1 MRLLPRYKRI
11 YKQHY
16 EFKRDSMLKNISFG
30 IYYPANSLLH
40 RLQARTK
47 LLVLIWFA
55 VFIYIANKN
64 VWHFVPYIV
73 LTMLVVLGT
82 ALARVSVGQMWQR
95 MRLLVFFA
103 IFGAIFA
110 PFSHD
115 SGSQPIYTIGPFAIS
130 FAQVHWA
137 IVIYGVLLT
146 IYIILSLLP
155 VPALRNF
162 LQNRRIKGI
171 RILLIPLT
179 LAVIALLWFTRN
191 ITNIFPLGPF
201 VITDTGT
208 WSLLTLFTVFI
219 VLYAFALLLTMTTSP
234 IALIEGLTLLLT
246 PLRWLRL
253 PVDDFALMALIALRF
268 IPTLF
273 EEIEQLLKAQT
284 SRGAD
289 YSHGTL
295 RERVQSMVALFVPL
309 LQGVL
314 RRAADLATALEA
326 RGYEVKGRQ
335 TFLHEK
341 SFGAADYGVLG
352 VVAVITI
359 GSLIF

>member
-1 MRLLPRYKRI
+1 
-11 YKQHY
+11 
-16 EFKRDSMLKNISFG
+16 MLKNISFG
-30 IYYPANSLLH
+30 IYYPANSILH

-64 VWHFVPYIV
+64 IWHFVPYIV
-73 LTMLVVLGT
+73 LAMLIVLGT

-115 SGSQPIYTIGPFAIS
+115 SGSLPIYTIGPFAIS

-155 VPALRNF
+155 MPALRNF
-162 LQNRRIKGI
+162 LQNRRLKGI

-191 ITNIFPLGPF
+191 IPLTNIFPLGPF

-208 WSLLTLFTVFI
+208 WSLLTRGRWS
-219 VLYAFALLLTMTTSP
+219 ASP
-234 IALIEGLTLLLT
+234 R
-246 PLRWLRL
+246 PRRSRFSRWHSRSVHE
-253 PVDDFALMALIALRF
+253 PYRRVTGSPPSIRSVRPTRKPWRARAMASA
-268 IPTLF
+268 
-273 EEIEQLLKAQT
+273 
-284 SRGAD
+284 
-289 YSHGTL
+289 
-295 RERVQSMVALFVPL
+295 
-309 LQGVL
+309 
-314 RRAADLATALEA
+314 
-326 RGYEVKGRQ
+326 GRC
-335 TFLHEK
+335 
-341 SFGAADYGVLG
+341 
-352 VVAVITI
+352 
-359 GSLIF
+359 GS

>member
-1 MRLLPRYKRI
+1 
-11 YKQHY
+11 
-16 EFKRDSMLKNISFG
+16 
-30 IYYPANSLLH
+30 
-40 RLQARTK
+40 
-47 LLVLIWFA
+47 
-55 VFIYIANKN
+55 
-64 VWHFVPYIV
+64 
-73 LTMLVVLGT
+73 
-82 ALARVSVGQMWQR
+82 MWQR

-137 IVIYGVLLT
+137 IVIYGLLLT
-146 IYIILSLLP
+146 IYIILSLLL

-162 LQNRRIKGI
+162 MQNRRLKGV
-171 RILLIPLT
+171 RIVLIPLT

-208 WSLLTLFTVFI
+208 WSLLTLFTVFL
-219 VLYAFALLLTMTTSP
+219 VLYAFSLLLTMTTSP
-234 IALIEGLTLLLT
+234 ISLIEGLTLLLT

-253 PVDDFALMALIALRF
+253 PVDDFALMTLIALRF

-273 EEIEQLLKAQT
+273 EEVEQLLKAQT

-289 YSHGTL
+289 YAHGTI

-309 LQGVL
+309 LQAVL
-314 RRAADLATALEA
+314 RRAADLATSLEA
-326 RGYEVKGRQ
+326 RGYEVEGRQ
-335 TFLHEK
+335 TFLHET
-341 SFGAADYGVLG
+341 SFGMIDYAVLG
-352 VVAVITI
+352 VVVVITL
-359 GSLIF
+359 GALIL

>member
-1 MRLLPRYKRI
+1 MMLLPHYKKI

-55 VFIYIANKN
+55 VFIYLANKN
-64 VWHFVPYIV
+64 VWHFAPYIV
-73 LTMLVVLGT
+73 LALLGVLGT

-115 SGSQPIYTIGPFAIS
+115 SGSLPIYTIGPFAIS

-162 LQNRRIKGI
+162 LQNRRLKGI

-179 LAVIALLWFTRN
+179 LAIIAFLWFTRN

-208 WSLLTLFTVFI
+208 WSLMTLFTVFI

-234 IALIEGLTLLLT
+234 IALIEGLTMLLT
-246 PLRWLRL
+246 PLRWLSL
-253 PVDDFALMALIALRF
+253 PVDDFALMALIARRF

-273 EEIEQLLKAQT
+273 EEIE
-284 SRGAD
+284 
-289 YSHGTL
+289 
-295 RERVQSMVALFVPL
+295 
-309 LQGVL
+309 
-314 RRAADLATALEA
+314 
-326 RGYEVKGRQ
+326 
-335 TFLHEK
+335 
-341 SFGAADYGVLG
+341 
-352 VVAVITI
+352 
-359 GSLIF
+359 

>member
-1 MRLLPRYKRI
+1 
-11 YKQHY
+11 
-16 EFKRDSMLKNISFG
+16 MLKNISFG

-55 VFIYIANKN
+55 VFIYLANKN
-64 VWHFVPYIV
+64 VWHFAPYIV
-73 LTMLVVLGT
+73 LAVLVVLGT
-82 ALARVSVGQMWQR
+82 ALARVSAGQMWQR

-110 PFSHD
+110 PFAHD
-115 SGSQPIYTIGPFAIS
+115 SGSRAIYTIRPFTVS
-130 FAQVHWA
+130 LAQVHWA
-137 IVIYGVLLT
+137 IAIYGVLLT

-155 VPALRNF
+155 LPALRSL
-162 LQNRRIKGI
+162 LQNRRLKGI

-179 LAVIALLWFTRN
+179 LAVIAFLWFTRN
-191 ITNIFPLGPF
+191 LHVFPLGPF
-201 VITDTGT
+201 IITDTGT
-208 WSLLTLFTVFI
+208 WSLMTLFTVFI
-219 VLYAFALLLTMTTSP
+219 VLYACALLLTMTTSP

-273 EEIEQLLKAQT
+273 EEIEQLVKAQA

-295 RERVQSMVALFVPL
+295 RERGQSMVALFVPL

-314 RRAADLATALEA
+314 RRAADLATALES
-326 RGYEVKGRQ
+326 RGYQVKGRQ

-352 VVAVITI
+352 VVAVVTI
-359 GSLIF
+359 GSLLL

>member
-1 MRLLPRYKRI
+1 M
-11 YKQHY
+11 
-16 EFKRDSMLKNISFG
+16 
-30 IYYPANSLLH
+30 
-40 RLQARTK
+40 
-47 LLVLIWFA
+47 
-55 VFIYIANKN
+55 
-64 VWHFVPYIV
+64 
-73 LTMLVVLGT
+73 
-82 ALARVSVGQMWQR
+82 
-95 MRLLVFFA
+95 
-103 IFGAIFA
+103 
-110 PFSHD
+110 
-115 SGSQPIYTIGPFAIS
+115 
-130 FAQVHWA
+130 
-137 IVIYGVLLT
+137 
-146 IYIILSLLP
+146 ILSLLP
-155 VPALRNF
+155 VQALRNF
-162 LQNRRIKGI
+162 LQTRRLKGI

-208 WSLLTLFTVFI
+208 LSLLTLFTVFI

-253 PVDDFALMALIALRF
+253 PVDDFALMSLIALRF

-309 LQGVL
+309 LQVVL
-314 RRAADLATALEA
+314 RRAADLATELKAP
-326 RGYEVKGRQ
+326 GYGVKERQ
-335 TFLHEK
+335 TFRPEH
-341 SFGAADYGVLG
+341 
-352 VVAVITI
+352 
-359 GSLIF
+359 SLV